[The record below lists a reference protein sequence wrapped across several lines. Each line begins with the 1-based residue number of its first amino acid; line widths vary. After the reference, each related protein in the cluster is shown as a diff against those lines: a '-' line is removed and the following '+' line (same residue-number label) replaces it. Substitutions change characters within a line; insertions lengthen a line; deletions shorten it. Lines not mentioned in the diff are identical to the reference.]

1 MNLYTTIYNMCTQ
14 KPPHDYSAEL
24 YARYGAAFTRYNEE
38 QVSCERGLVEKN
50 VFFVFVF
57 WSCFP
62 PFFTPPRHPITPP
75 FPTHTQVLPSLQGQH
90 GDFLLTQMWTRW
102 SNTRVMQRWLARF
115 FNYLDR

>member
-38 QVSCERGLVEKN
+38 QVSEGGWVGGKKN
-50 VFFVFVF
+50 VFLVLLSSLFHLN
-57 WSCFP
+57 
-62 PFFTPPRHPITPP
+62 TPTRHPLHPNP
-75 FPTHTQVLPSLQGQH
+75 QVLPSLQGQH